1 MNKYIYLT
9 IISKFMNFLD
19 LINDFEKLSC
29 EERSKIKK
37 QININWK
44 HILPN
49 LKIPEHI
56 LELFADQIDINDII
70 RYQNVSNDFISKFQ
84 HISK

>member
-1 MNKYIYLT
+1 
-9 IISKFMNFLD
+9 MNFID
-19 LINDFEKLSC
+19 LINNFEKLSC
-29 EERSKIKK
+29 DEKNEMKK

-56 LELFADQIDINDII
+56 LELFADQLDMNDII
-70 RYQNVSNDFISKFQ
+70 RYQNVSKEFIAKFQ
-84 HISK
+84 AISE

>member
-1 MNKYIYLT
+1 MNLI
-9 IISKFMNFLD
+9 D

-29 EERSKIKK
+29 EDKNKIKQ

-44 HILPN
+44 QILPN

-56 LELFADQIDINDII
+56 LELFIDQLDINDII
-70 RYQNVSNDFISKFQ
+70 KYQNVSKEFLSKFQ
-84 HISK
+84 DISE

>member
-1 MNKYIYLT
+1 
-9 IISKFMNFLD
+9 MNFID
-19 LINDFEKLSC
+19 LINNFEKLSC
-29 EERSKIKK
+29 DEKNEMKK

-56 LELFADQIDINDII
+56 LELFADQLDMNDII
-70 RYQNVSNDFISKFQ
+70 RYQNVSKEFIAKFQ
-84 HISK
+84 GISE